1 MKKFKN
7 RQTGD
12 WGNAL
17 VKEIVERELA
27 NLPRKK
33 KQEGQSITL
42 RELLEGGKTSRGTH
56 FSLSV
61 RQ

>member
-1 MKKFKN
+1 MKKFRN

-17 VKEIVERELA
+17 VKETVERELA

-42 RELLEGGKTSRGTH
+42 RELLEGGRHQGGHTFH
-56 FSLSV
+56 YP
-61 RQ
+61 